1 MSVKPLPD
9 NRGFTVL
16 IQQNSGYQGLIDTKP
31 YPNNHISGEL
41 DKNKKSSFLI
51 KTQNSLQNVKT
62 IIY

>member
-16 IQQNSGYQGLIDTKP
+16 IQYNSDYQGLIETKP

-41 DKNKKSSFLI
+41 VNNGKSSFLI
-51 KTQNSLQNVKT
+51 KTQNILQNVKT